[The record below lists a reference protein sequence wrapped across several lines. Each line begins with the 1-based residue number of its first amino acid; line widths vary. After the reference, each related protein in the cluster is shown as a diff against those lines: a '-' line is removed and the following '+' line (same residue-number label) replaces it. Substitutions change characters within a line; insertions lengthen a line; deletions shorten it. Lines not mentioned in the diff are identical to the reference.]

1 MKKITQILAVSAF
14 CAVSAFAAT
23 PTLDIVADAQK
34 DITVAGKTIKFDGE
48 IKEIAGQKL
57 MAFGEKPFAIPAQ
70 TLVGTK
76 GTIVFDYAI
85 NTKNSKNAA
94 RPLVCLRLDGTK
106 QIAFFTFHGNPVIQL
121 RFGNPVFADKKV
133 RLTANKLHQSAVTW
147 DGEKICF
154 YLDGKLVKE
163 MKQPIQVIT
172 KNIGNL
178 SVGPFKDQYFVTP
191 PWDNDCYMKRLTVY
205 NEAITASDIAAL
217 RK

>member
-48 IKEIAGQKL
+48 IKEIDGAKV
-57 MAFGEKPFAIPAQ
+57 MAFGEKPFALPAKN
-70 TLVGTK
+70 LVGAK
-76 GTIVFDYAI
+76 GSIVMEYAI
-85 NTKNSKNAA
+85 NTQNSKNGA
-94 RPLVCLRLDGTK
+94 RPLVCLRLESTK

-133 RLTANKLHQSAVTW
+133 KLTSNKIHQSAVTW

-172 KNIGNL
+172 KNIGYIT
-178 SVGPFKDQYFVTP
+178 VGPFKDQYFVTP